1 MSGNG
6 QIPHSRIIQFAH
18 YYGINDV
25 EGFYDVISGIDHI
38 VTKHAQELQKK
49 RSEKV
54 EL

>member
-6 QIPHSRIIQFAH
+6 QIPHSKIIQFAH
-18 YYGINDV
+18 YYGINDI
-25 EGFYDVISGIDHI
+25 EQFHDIINEIDHI
-38 VTKHAQELQKK
+38 VVKHAQELQKK